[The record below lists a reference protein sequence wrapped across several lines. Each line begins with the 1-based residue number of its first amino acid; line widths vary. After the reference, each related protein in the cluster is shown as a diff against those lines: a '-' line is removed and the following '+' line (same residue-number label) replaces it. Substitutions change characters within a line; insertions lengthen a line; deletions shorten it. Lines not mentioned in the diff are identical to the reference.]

1 MILHIRRYSVKN
13 KNHITI
19 KPHFST
25 LLDFN
30 NSITIKSKTCT
41 MKKKLHI
48 QNLLRT
54 QIIICNLY
62 VMAEIEYD
70 CRNLICL

>member
-13 KNHITI
+13 KMHITI

-30 NSITIKSKTCT
+30 NRITIKSKTCM

-54 QIIICNLY
+54 QIICNLY
-62 VMAEIEYD
+62 VMAEIAYD
-70 CRNLICL
+70 CKNSICL